1 MPRWSFSI
9 IVCSLVSLVGAGHVS
24 AGEGKLQFNRDIRP
38 ILSNNCCLCHGPD
51 AKHREGG
58 LRLDEVAGA
67 TTKLESGQTAI
78 IPGDANASEL
88 VKRILST
95 DPNVMM
101 PPPNS
106 GKQITAEQRETL
118 KRWVAEGAEYQ
129 GHWSFIA
136 PQRPMLPTVK
146 RMDLVRN
153 DIDPFLLSRLEKDHL
168 EPNGEADKVTLIR
181 RVTFDLTGLPPTPA
195 EVDAFVADTSP
206 EAYDRL
212 VDRLLDS
219 PRYGEHL
226 GRIWLDAA
234 RYGDTHGLHL
244 DNERSLWPY
253 REWVINAFNT
263 NQPFDQFTI
272 HQLAGDLL
280 PNPTREQRIATG
292 FNRCNVTTSEGGSI
306 NDEVLVRYASDRTET
321 MGTVWMGLTLNCC
334 ACHSHKFDPIT
345 QKEFYSLYAYFNSI
359 ADAAMDGNALLPP
372 PILKLPSDEQTAK
385 LADLDKQIATTQKS
399 INDAITAVKYEDPVL
414 QGAPLDALTVLRK
427 DVVWFDDDP
436 PTGANLQGNTPW
448 EFVTA
453 DKGPVYSGVKA
464 STRTGEGITQ
474 HFFTG
479 ANPPLKIGAG
489 DRLFAY
495 VYLDPQNPPKAVML
509 QFNDGSWEHRVNF
522 GSDQITFGAPNT
534 PAKIQGGPLP
544 ELGKWVRLEIEASQV
559 NLPPGAMLNGWAFTQ
574 FGGKVYWDKAGIVSF
589 AADAGPIRSQLVW
602 EDQERSKP
610 QSAVPAHLLA
620 IIKTT
625 EDKRSVEQQKHLR
638 DYFLQY
644 VCADTRT
651 TFDPLNQQIADYN
664 KQKTDVDN
672 AIPATMVAE
681 DLPQPREAFVLV
693 RGAYDKKSDKVERS
707 VPAVFPPLPEGSPN
721 NRLGLA
727 QWLVSPQHPLTARVI
742 VNRYWQHYF
751 GTGIVKTA
759 EDFGAQGQWPSN
771 PELLDWLAT
780 EFVRTGW
787 DVKAMQKLI
796 VTSAAYRRSAKVT
809 PEMLK
814 RDPEN
819 LLLAR
824 GPRFRLDAET
834 IRDSALSISG
844 LLVERKGGKSVKPYQ
859 PEGVW
864 EAVAF
869 VGSNTSAFKPD
880 AGEALYRRSLYTFWK
895 RTSPPPSML
904 TLDAPSREN
913 CTVRRPRT
921 NTPLQSL
928 VLMNDVQYV
937 EAARRLAERM
947 MKDGGSQPVD
957 RLEWGFR
964 LATARKPTPPES
976 QVLQTVFAKH
986 LAKFTQD
993 TAAAEKL
1000 LAAGTAPRDT
1010 TLPMPEHA
1018 AYTMAAN
1025 LLLNLDETITKE

>member
-1 MPRWSFSI
+1 MPRWSASI
-9 IVCSLVSLVGAGHVS
+9 VVCATASLIVPSAVS
-24 AGEGKLQFNRDIRP
+24 AGEKLQFNRDIRP
-38 ILSNNCCLCHGPD
+38 ILSNNCYLCHGPD
-51 AKHREGG
+51 EKHREGG
-58 LRLDEVAGA
+58 LRLDRSADA
-67 TTKLESGQTAI
+67 TAKLESGQTAI
-78 IPGDANASEL
+78 VPGDANASEL

-95 DPNVMM
+95 DPNTVM
-101 PPPNS
+101 PPPDS
-106 GKQITAEQRETL
+106 EKVITAEQREIL

-129 GHWSFIA
+129 GHWSFIS
-136 PQRPMLPTVK
+136 PQRPTPPAVK

-153 DIDPFLLSRLEKDHL
+153 DIDPFLLARLEREGL

-195 EVDAFVADTSP
+195 EVGAFVADASP
-206 EAYDRL
+206 EAYSRL

-253 REWVINAFNT
+253 REWVINAFNS
-263 NQPFDQFTI
+263 NLPFDQFTI

-334 ACHSHKFDPIT
+334 ACHSHKFDPVT
-345 QKEFYSLYAYFNSI
+345 QKEYYSLYAYFNSI
-359 ADAAMDGNALLPP
+359 ADAAMDGNVLLPP
-372 PILKLPSDEQTAK
+372 PVLKLPTDEQTAK
-385 LADLDKQIATTQKS
+385 IAELDLQIAATQKT
-399 INDAITAVKYEDPVL
+399 INETLAATKYEDPVL
-414 QGAPLDALTVLRK
+414 LGAPVDALIALRK

-436 PTGANLQGNTPW
+436 PMGANLQGNTPW

-453 DKGPVYSGVKA
+453 DKGPVFSGAKA
-464 STRTGEGITQ
+464 SVRSGEGITQ

-509 QFNDGSWEHRVNF
+509 QFNDGTWEHRVNF

-534 PAKIQGGPLP
+534 PAKVQGGPLP
-544 ELGKWVRLEIEASQV
+544 EVGKWGRLEVEASQV

-574 FGGKVYWDKAGIVSF
+574 FGGKAYWDKAGIVSF
-589 AADAGPIRSQLVW
+589 SAEAGPLRSQLVW

-610 QSAVPAHLLA
+610 NSTVPAHLLA
-620 IIKTT
+620 IIKTA
-625 EDKRSVEQQKHLR
+625 EDKRNPEQQRQLR
-638 DYFLQY
+638 DYFLQHLY
-644 VCADTRT
+644 ADMKP
-651 TFDPLNQQIADYN
+651 TFEPLNQKIAELN
-664 KQKTDVDN
+664 KQRADIDN
-672 AIPATMVAE
+672 QIPATMVAE

-693 RGAYDKKSDKVERS
+693 RGAYDKRADKVERA
-707 VPAVFPPLPEGSPN
+707 VPAVFPSLPEGSPN

-780 EFVRTGW
+780 EFIRTGW

-796 VTSAAYRRSAKVT
+796 VTSGAYRRATKVT
-809 PEMLK
+809 PDMLK

-819 LLLAR
+819 VLLAR

-834 IRDSALSISG
+834 IRDAALSVSG

-859 PEGVW
+859 PDGVW

-869 VGSNTSAFKPD
+869 VGSNTSSFKVD
-880 AGEALYRRSLYTFWK
+880 SGDALYRRSLYTFWK
-895 RTSPPPSML
+895 RTSPPPAML
-904 TLDAPSREN
+904 TMDAPSREN

-937 EAARRLAERM
+937 EAARRFAERM
-947 MKDGGSQPVD
+947 MKEGGSQPAD
-957 RLEWGFR
+957 RLDYGFR
-964 LATARKPTPPES
+964 LVTSRKPSPQEAN
-976 QVLQTVFAKH
+976 VLQTIYAKH

-993 TAAAEKL
+993 TTAAEKL
-1000 LAAGTAPRDT
+1000 LAAGTAPRDAS
-1010 TLPMPEHA
+1010 LPMPEHA